1 MAGRGPD
8 QPVAAPTAVTGV
20 APAQPAAVRATSA
33 AATQPESA
41 AVPASAFATSPPSL
55 PPSVE
60 QFYLPAHKA
69 ATAAVHDVESRE
81 GGTVEVQSRN
91 LLYVPAILG
100 IGRVHFVDQ
109 RRDVNEGKDFAL
121 LAQAPEGAGVL
132 AWDRVQPLD
141 LAPRDLM
148 DRPEPGAYFD
158 ALPESIN
165 QAQEIGEL
173 KKSLSDHLY
182 HNSSLTLLHS
192 PVLKAY
198 SQPDESER
206 EFRMRLQQAAREERD
221 AEVDEV
227 SARYEKRLGQLQDRL
242 RRAEAA
248 LATKEADVTAR
259 KRETVVSVGESVV
272 GMFLGRRSTRVAS
285 RAMSKHRQT
294 TLAKI
299 KLEEAEANVEALQQ
313 DVKELEGELQE
324 QVAAVRDRWEEA
336 LVEFEEVPIKPR
348 RTDVQI
354 NLFGLAWAPHWQ
366 ITYQDRGGSARTE
379 LVPAY

>member
-1 MAGRGPD
+1 M
-8 QPVAAPTAVTGV
+8 
-20 APAQPAAVRATSA
+20 RATSA
-33 AATQPESA
+33 TA
-41 AVPASAFATSPPSL
+41 PASALTTSPPSL

-60 QFYLPAHKA
+60 QVYLPTRQA
-69 ATAAVHDVESRE
+69 AAAAVRDVESRE
-81 GGTVEVQSRN
+81 GGAIEVQSRN

-100 IGRVHFVDQ
+100 LGRVHFVDQ
-109 RRDVNEGKDFAL
+109 RRDVNEREDFAL

-132 AWDRVQPLD
+132 AWDQAQPLD
-141 LAPRDLM
+141 LTPRDLM
-148 DRPEPGAYFD
+148 DRPEPDAYFD
-158 ALPESIN
+158 ALPESVN
-165 QAQEIGEL
+165 QARKISGL

-182 HNSSLTLLHS
+182 HNRSLTLLHS
-192 PVLKAY
+192 PVLKVY

-206 EFRMRLQQAAREERD
+206 EFRMQLQQAAREERD
-221 AEVDEV
+221 AEVDKV

-242 RRAEAA
+242 RRAEAT
-248 LATKEADVTAR
+248 LATKEADVAAR

-285 RAMSKHRQT
+285 RAVSKHRQT

-299 KLEEAEANVEALQQ
+299 KLDEAEANVEALQQ
-313 DVKELEGELQE
+313 DVKELEEELQE
-324 QVAAVRDRWEEA
+324 QAAAVRDRWEEA
-336 LVEFEEVPIKPR
+336 LVEFEEVAIKPR

-366 ITYQDRGGSARTE
+366 IMYQDRGGGARTE

>member
-1 MAGRGPD
+1 VRELMADRVPD
-8 QPVAAPTAVTGV
+8 QPVAAPVAVTGV
-20 APAQPAAVRATSA
+20 APAQPAAVRAISA
-33 AATQPESA
+33 AA
-41 AVPASAFATSPPSL
+41 PASGFATSPPSL

-60 QFYLPAHKA
+60 QVYLPTRQA
-69 ATAAVHDVESRE
+69 AAAAVRDVESRE
-81 GGTVEVQSRN
+81 GGAIEVQSRN

-100 IGRVHFVDQ
+100 LGRVHFVDQ
-109 RRDVNEGKDFAL
+109 RRDVNEREDFAL

-132 AWDRVQPLD
+132 AWDRAQPLD
-141 LAPRDLM
+141 LTPRDLM
-148 DRPEPGAYFD
+148 DRPEPDAYFD
-158 ALPESIN
+158 ELPESVN
-165 QAQEIGEL
+165 QARKISGL

-182 HNSSLTLLHS
+182 HNSSLTLLQS

-221 AEVDEV
+221 AEVDKV

-242 RRAEAA
+242 RRAEAT
-248 LATKEADVTAR
+248 LATKEADVAAR

-285 RAMSKHRQT
+285 RAVSKHRQT

-299 KLEEAEANVEALQQ
+299 KLDEAEANVEALQQ
-313 DVKELEGELQE
+313 DVKELEEELQE

-336 LVEFEEVPIKPR
+336 LVEFEEVDIKPR

-366 ITYQDRGGSARTE
+366 ITYQDRGGVARTE
-379 LVPAY
+379 LVTAY